1 MWIDNQDIPDC
12 MMQQY
17 LDMQRELSRNCGEDA
32 LADALMPIFHDL
44 TDTIDKLQ
52 KELAVQKRRASYYKN
67 RQRRV
72 SDGSEKT

>member
-17 LDMQRELSRNCGEDA
+17 IDMQRQLSRNDGADA
-32 LADALMPIFHDL
+32 LAEALMPIIHNL

-67 RQRRV
+67 RKEKV
-72 SDGSEKT
+72 SNE

>member
-17 LDMQRELSRNCGEDA
+17 LDRQRQLSRNDGADA
-32 LADALMPIFHDL
+32 LADAVMPIIQNL

-52 KELAVQKRRASYYKN
+52 KEVAVQKRRVSYYKN
-67 RQRRV
+67 RKERV
-72 SDGSEKT
+72 NNGAEKT